1 MPLLK
6 FFGLLATCRVS
17 LGLYNT
23 REEIDVLVHALIKV
37 WQIARVTGERTR
49 GKAARVE
56 LCSFGSCTSS
66 SSQQVSIFN
75 FSKLEALVSLGRPA
89 GLAADFRLQSQST
102 AVADRL
108 QNRVG
113 SFRQSP
119 PCSISNGATPR
130 VLCESAMSDSQQRPC
145 HRMRRAK

>member
-1 MPLLK
+1 MPLVK

-23 REEIDVLVHALIKV
+23 REEIDVLLHALIKV
-37 WQIARVTGERTR
+37 CRVTGERTR

-66 SSQQVSIFN
+66 SSRQVSIFN
-75 FSKLEALVSLGRPA
+75 FSKLKALVSLCRPA

-113 SFRQSP
+113 EFQAEPALFHFERGHTKSSLRKRHVGFATTPFSP
-119 PCSISNGATPR
+119 HEAR
-130 VLCESAMSDSQQRPC
+130 
-145 HRMRRAK
+145 